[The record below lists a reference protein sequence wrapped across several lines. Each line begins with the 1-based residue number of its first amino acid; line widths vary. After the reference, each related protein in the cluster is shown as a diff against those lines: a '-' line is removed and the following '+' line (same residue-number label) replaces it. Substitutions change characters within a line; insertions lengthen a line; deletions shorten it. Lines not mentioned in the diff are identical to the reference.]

1 MQKPKLGPEFARC
14 ACGRSRAEAQ
24 IYVHQ
29 AAVALYVYHRCEC
42 GAEWTESRPAVDRT
56 EPVSSDEVLE
66 VYQQLST
73 FEGSFRQLIEKPT
86 GNPPAPK

>member
-1 MQKPKLGPEFARC
+1 MQKPKLGPEPSRC
-14 ACGRSRAEAQ
+14 ACGRKRTEAQ

-29 AAVALYVYHRCEC
+29 AHIALYVYHRCEC

-66 VYQQLST
+66 VYKQLAT
-73 FEGSFRQLIEKPT
+73 FEGSFRELIERPT
-86 GNPPAPK
+86 ENPAAEK